1 MSVRT
6 VSGTEL
12 HYALEPL
19 APHLGQVDRAR
30 LARLLRRH
38 RRAQISMAACIKAL
52 WPGASESDAQPALR
66 AFRMRL
72 NRAAEAAEVGIRF
85 CVDTKKRDAASER
98 RCWFEV
104 PAGEESALPF
114 VSTAR
119 DYFAAHA
126 PPAPR
131 WFIEQ
136 ATAHHDGAKS
146 TANILASWPWVWADC
161 MLEERNRPARA
172 SQSEEAP

>member
-1 MSVRT
+1 MTDVTRT
-6 VSGTEL
+6 VGGPEL

-19 APHLGQVDRAR
+19 TPHLGKVDRDR
-30 LARLLRRH
+30 LARLLRRFH
-38 RRAQISMAACIKAL
+38 GEQASMFVCL
-52 WPGASESDAQPALR
+52 DSLFPGVPGAKAHPALR

-72 NRAAEAAEVGIRF
+72 NLAAEAAKVGIRF

-104 PAGEESALPF
+104 PAGEVPALPF
-114 VSTAR
+114 VPTAR
-119 DYFAAHA
+119 DYFAARA
-126 PPAPR
+126 PPAPE
-131 WFIEQ
+131 WYVYQQ
-136 ATAHHDGAKS
+136 AGNGT
-146 TANILASWPWVWADC
+146 TANIMARWAWIWADC